1 MLTYSLVSVSGAI
14 FNPAVTFAIYVARL
28 ELDAFKV
35 LSYMVVQLAGGICAG
50 VTCVNIFD
58 RSVPLVPGAVPA
70 SMAEAKAAA
79 PGQKAHFG
87 HFDVSQVG
95 LVEVVYT
102 YVTMDVSLTEG
113 VRGWV
118 GD

>member
-58 RSVPLVPGAVPA
+58 RSVPLAAGAVPQ
-70 SMAEAKAAA
+70 SMAEATAAA
-79 PGQKAHFG
+79 PGQK
-87 HFDVSQVG
+87 
-95 LVEVVYT
+95 
-102 YVTMDVSLTEG
+102 
-113 VRGWV
+113 
-118 GD
+118 